1 VSNSL
6 SGIGFVTALEDPQHG
21 FFGGYLVLS
30 RLGRPLEFHCSTP
43 VLPNPAQRIL
53 YGPTLNSYVLADL
66 IGQALVAKSELEV
79 PIILTDQRDMLG
91 LALLREEFVA
101 YVDSSDC
108 VTLAVADREVPVLAI
123 EGSRLH
129 GAVGCG
135 AFTLEQADQLRELAS
150 HVQLLEPF
158 DRIREAIREAQRMTD
173 PATETPDALAA

>member
-1 VSNSL
+1 MSNSL

-30 RLGRPLEFHCSTP
+30 RLGRPVEFHCSTP

-53 YGPTLNSYVLADL
+53 YGPTLSSYVLADL
-66 IGQALVAKSELEV
+66 IGQTLVSRSELEV

-101 YVDSSDC
+101 FVEYSDSGI
-108 VTLAVADREVPVLAI
+108 LAVADGDTPVLMLD
-123 EGSRLH
+123 GYRLH
-129 GAVGCG
+129 GSAGCG
-135 AFTLEQADQLRELAS
+135 SFHSEQENLLRELAS

-173 PATETPDALAA
+173 PLADQPDALAA